1 MASTF
6 KTLLSSDSKTVKS
19 LLHEVIPI
27 TGTILSGTYSGSNIK
42 TFSHG
47 KFEKVYDYPYL
58 SSSANALF
66 DLSIGYASDSSISS
80 SLAADNDD
88 KINMYNSMAQVL
100 MGHDVTG
107 SIQKF
112 DEDGDITGGGNKI
125 NEALFVNFSRLL
137 YKDEI
142 KKGSFNMSVY
152 PSGSHTHMSAS
163 VSITDTGA
171 ADDFRENSPAGEY
184 GILFNGATKVGLLYY
199 QAGVAVITSSLFDD
213 AWGNP
218 DEFYYNTAAATG
230 IQHSFATSSISG
242 SSNGLLH
249 RIDNITFNNTT
260 ELNSRIYFCRA
271 NHNEFNYS
279 SNPTYTSGSKVQVKN
294 VEKDEPISYITTV
307 GLYSADN
314 ELLAVAK
321 VSEPL
326 KKTPSTELTLRVRT
340 DY

>member
-6 KTLLSSDSKTVKS
+6 KTLLSNDSKTVKS

-66 DLSIGYASDSSISS
+66 DLSIGYAPDSSLSS
-80 SLAADNDD
+80 STATNNDD

-125 NEALFVNFSRLL
+125 DEAIFINFSRLL

-142 KKGSFNMSVY
+142 KKGSFNLTVY
-152 PSGSHTHMSAS
+152 PRGS
-163 VSITDTGA
+163 
-171 ADDFRENSPAGEY
+171 
-184 GILFNGATKVGLLYY
+184 
-199 QAGVAVITSSLFDD
+199 
-213 AWGNP
+213 
-218 DEFYYNTAAATG
+218 
-230 IQHSFATSSISG
+230 
-242 SSNGLLH
+242 
-249 RIDNITFNNTT
+249 
-260 ELNSRIYFCRA
+260 
-271 NHNEFNYS
+271 
-279 SNPTYTSGSKVQVKN
+279 
-294 VEKDEPISYITTV
+294 
-307 GLYSADN
+307 
-314 ELLAVAK
+314 
-321 VSEPL
+321 
-326 KKTPSTELTLRVRT
+326 
-340 DY
+340 